1 MSDQINEERISKAV
15 SGATTEVEGRKTLS
29 CSDALCI
36 ASELGVEPQAIG
48 RICDENQVKII
59 KCQLGCFE

>member
-1 MSDQINEERISKAV
+1 MSDQINQERILEAV
-15 SGATTEVEGRKTLS
+15 SGAATQVEGRKTLR
-29 CSDALCI
+29 CSDALGI
-36 ASELGVEPQAIG
+36 ASQLDVEPRAIG